1 MTTYLSGERIQ
12 GSSTTKTHTTL
23 TFNSNG
29 TFTPSAGISV
39 NYVVVGGGGGGARDA
54 YSGQRG
60 SGGGGA
66 GAYRESGVTSSDTA
80 FTSSNTAYTI
90 TVGTGGTG
98 GGASPDTSEASVA
111 GGNGNNSS
119 ISGSGL
125 TTITSNGG
133 GGGGGHSTSSNY
145 AGNANGNASGGGGSN
160 GLSGGSGGTYGNNG
174 GSGGGTPYSGGG
186 GGGSNSTGSN
196 GSGGNGG
203 NGGSGKTPS
212 TTYFSS
218 SALAGGGGGNGGT
231 STGTGQAGGGSGSQS
246 GSANA
251 GTANTGGGGGGSRGF
266 QAGAGGSGVVII
278 SVPIGSS
285 YSTTGSPTV
294 GEAGSQDDKTT
305 ITNVPEGTRFEET
318 DTRKI
323 FRREVGALDNDT
335 GLRFRYKFDEA
346 SGNVKNYGSVAD
358 ADLTV
363 SGLTRDVST
372 PSGLGNGMS
381 TPNRNSNDYAENT
394 SRVNDYKFMH
404 DGTAKWSVTFWA
416 YLTEVPRSGANTEH
430 GCMGNVWTDDAG
442 IGWTVR
448 WAMDQSPSSTTS
460 CRIQTF
466 IAESNTTGS
475 STMPLND
482 QSPNGMMPELNAW
495 HFYCVTYD
503 PTLSSNHLTV
513 SRDAATSGTGFH
525 QGSEDNDTYSSSN
538 PTREVTYF
546 ARATSSHDLGMGG
559 RLAEVTIWEDKILTQ
574 AEKVALYSSGNGTTK
589 LASSWKEKGT
599 A

>member
-323 FRREVGALDNDT
+323 YRCKLT
-335 GLRFRYKFDEA
+335 GDPKFDFSNNTGWTQYGTGVSIDTTDEEMDYNPAAA
-346 SGNVKNYGSVAD
+346 SADKRLSYDLGAGNVSDTAWTLRWTFTPTATTSPAGFIMPTLISSNSAYGSGT
-358 ADLTV
+358 TV
-363 SGLTRDVST
+363 DQIACRFGEQQGGSPAGDFLQLEYTNGASLDSGTGAT
-372 PSGLGNGMS
+372 PCVTASMNTTYYCEML
-381 TPNRNSNDYAENT
+381 RN
-394 SRVNDYKFMH
+394 
-404 DGTAKWSVTFWA
+404 
-416 YLTEVPRSGANTEH
+416 
-430 GCMGNVWTDDAG
+430 
-442 IGWTVR
+442 
-448 WAMDQSPSSTTS
+448 STTS
-460 CRIQTF
+460 ITLNVR
-466 IAESNTTGS
+466 TGS
-475 STMPLND
+475 HTGSHATNSPETITNMPSAVGGLRYIMFSNYPPSPSGRSMTSTIDDLEFF
-482 QSPNGMMPELNAW
+482 NGNNTA
-495 HFYCVTYD
+495 
-503 PTLSSNHLTV
+503 
-513 SRDAATSGTGFH
+513 SGT
-525 QGSEDNDTYSSSN
+525 
-538 PTREVTYF
+538 
-546 ARATSSHDLGMGG
+546 
-559 RLAEVTIWEDKILTQ
+559 
-574 AEKVALYSSGNGTTK
+574 KV
-589 LASSWKEKGT
+589 SWVEKGT